1 MNRTL
6 FTVKN
11 NKFVPTKL
19 NKEKYA
25 INKRQILNQNYN
37 QNCFN
42 GNRIIKRNFS
52 FMPNQNPF
60 DEKWII
66 LIGVFAAS
74 KLIKLLYT

>member
-11 NKFVPTKL
+11 IKFVPTKL
-19 NKEKYA
+19 NKSKYA
-25 INKRQILNQNYN
+25 INKRQIQIENQ
-37 QNCFN
+37 FN

>member
-11 NKFVPTKL
+11 IKFVPTKL
-19 NKEKYA
+19 NKAKYA
-25 INKRQILNQNYN
+25 INKRQIQIFNQT
-37 QNCFN
+37 QNRFN

-60 DEKWII
+60 DDKWII

>member
-6 FTVKN
+6 FTIKN
-11 NKFVPTKL
+11 IKFVPTKL
-19 NKEKYA
+19 NKSKYA
-25 INKRQILNQNYN
+25 INKRQIQLEYQT
-37 QNCFN
+37 NC
-42 GNRIIKRNFS
+42 NRIIKRNFS

>member
-6 FTVKN
+6 FTIKN
-11 NKFVPTKL
+11 IKFVPTKL
-19 NKEKYA
+19 NKSKYA
-25 INKRQILNQNYN
+25 INKRQIQLEYQTQNR
-37 QNCFN
+37 FN
-42 GNRIIKRNFS
+42 SNRIEKRNFS
-52 FMPNQNPF
+52 FMPNQNPL

>member
-1 MNRTL
+1 MNRIL

-11 NKFVPTKL
+11 IKFVPTKL
-19 NKEKYA
+19 NKAKYA
-25 INKRQILNQNYN
+25 INKRQIQDKYN
-37 QNCFN
+37 QNRFN

-60 DEKWII
+60 DDKWII

-74 KLIKLLYT
+74 KLLKLLYS

>member
-11 NKFVPTKL
+11 IKFVPTKL

-25 INKRQILNQNYN
+25 INRRQIQDKYN
-37 QNCFN
+37 QNRFN

-60 DEKWII
+60 DDKWII

-74 KLIKLLYT
+74 KLLKLLYS

>member
-11 NKFVPTKL
+11 IKFVPTKL

-25 INKRQILNQNYN
+25 INKRQIQDNYN
-37 QNCFN
+37 QNRFN

-60 DEKWII
+60 DDKWII

>member
-1 MNRTL
+1 MNRIL

-11 NKFVPTKL
+11 VKFVPTKL

-25 INKRQILNQNYN
+25 INKRQIQDKYN
-37 QNCFN
+37 QNRFN

-60 DEKWII
+60 DDKWII

-74 KLIKLLYT
+74 KLLKLLYT

>member
-11 NKFVPTKL
+11 IKFVPTKL
-19 NKEKYA
+19 NKEKYV
-25 INKRQILNQNYN
+25 INKRQIQLQNR
-37 QNCFN
+37 FN

-60 DEKWII
+60 DDKWII

>member
-11 NKFVPTKL
+11 IKFVPTKL

-25 INKRQILNQNYN
+25 INKRQTQLENRL
-37 QNCFN
+37 N
-42 GNRIIKRNFS
+42 GNRIVKRNFS

-60 DEKWII
+60 DDKWII

>member
-1 MNRTL
+1 MNRIL

-11 NKFVPTKL
+11 IKFVPTKL

-25 INKRQILNQNYN
+25 INKRQIQILNQNYN
-37 QNCFN
+37 QNN

-60 DEKWII
+60 DDKWII

>member
-1 MNRTL
+1 MNRIL

-11 NKFVPTKL
+11 IKFVPTKL
-19 NKEKYA
+19 NKAKYA
-25 INKRQILNQNYN
+25 INKRQIQDKYN
-37 QNCFN
+37 QNRFN

-60 DEKWII
+60 DDKWII

-74 KLIKLLYT
+74 KLIKLLYS

>member
-11 NKFVPTKL
+11 IKFVPTKL
-19 NKEKYA
+19 NKSKYA
-25 INKRQILNQNYN
+25 INKRQIQIENQ
-37 QNCFN
+37 FN

-60 DEKWII
+60 DDKWII

>member
-1 MNRTL
+1 MNRIL

-11 NKFVPTKL
+11 IKFVPTKL

-25 INKRQILNQNYN
+25 INKRQIQDNYN
-37 QNCFN
+37 QNRFN

-60 DEKWII
+60 DDKWII

>member
-11 NKFVPTKL
+11 IKFVPTKL
-19 NKEKYA
+19 NKSKYA
-25 INKRQILNQNYN
+25 INKRQLLIQNQQTNS
-37 QNCFN
+37 
-42 GNRIIKRNFS
+42 NRIVKRNFS

-60 DEKWII
+60 DDKWII

-74 KLIKLLYT
+74 KLIKLLYA

>member
-11 NKFVPTKL
+11 IKFVPTKL

-25 INKRQILNQNYN
+25 INRRQIQIENR
-37 QNCFN
+37 FN

-60 DEKWII
+60 DDKWII

-74 KLIKLLYT
+74 KLIKLLYA

>member
-1 MNRTL
+1 MNRIL

-11 NKFVPTKL
+11 VKFVPTKL
-19 NKEKYA
+19 NKAKYA
-25 INKRQILNQNYN
+25 INKRQIQDKYN
-37 QNCFN
+37 QNRFN

-60 DEKWII
+60 DDKWII

>member
-11 NKFVPTKL
+11 IKFVPTKL

-25 INKRQILNQNYN
+25 INKRQIQDKYN
-37 QNCFN
+37 QNRFN

-60 DEKWII
+60 DDKWII

>member
-11 NKFVPTKL
+11 IKFVPTKL

-25 INKRQILNQNYN
+25 INKREIQIQIENR
-37 QNCFN
+37 FN

-60 DEKWII
+60 DDKWII

-74 KLIKLLYT
+74 KLIKLLYA

>member
-11 NKFVPTKL
+11 IKFVPTRL

-25 INKRQILNQNYN
+25 INRRQIQIENR
-37 QNCFN
+37 FN

-60 DEKWII
+60 DDKWII

>member
-11 NKFVPTKL
+11 IKFVPTKL

-25 INKRQILNQNYN
+25 INKRQIQIENQT
-37 QNCFN
+37 N

-60 DEKWII
+60 DDKWII